1 MKDNKTILKLYDTYI
16 NDIYDM
22 TPENLEISKKV
33 VEFENLLLPTLTKE
47 QKELLNKISDFENDR
62 TDVLTK
68 ETFKFAYS
76 LATNLIVESL
86 KDFNDLPNKKNLH
99 IT

>member
-1 MKDNKTILKLYDTYI
+1 MKDDKTILKLYDTYI

-47 QKELLNKISDFENDR
+47 QKELLNKISDLENDR
-62 TDVLTK
+62 TDLITK

-86 KDFNDLPNKKNLH
+86 KNFNDLPNKKNLH

>member
-1 MKDNKTILKLYDTYI
+1 MQDNETILKLYDTYI

-33 VEFENLLLPTLTKE
+33 VEFENLLLPTLNQE
-47 QKELLNKISDFENDR
+47 QKKLLNQISDLENDR
-62 TDVLTK
+62 TDLLTK

-76 LATNLIVESL
+76 LSTN
-86 KDFNDLPNKKNLH
+86 
-99 IT
+99 

>member
-1 MKDNKTILKLYDTYI
+1 MKDDKTILKLYDKYI
-16 NDIYDM
+16 DDIYSITKD
-22 TPENLEISKKV
+22 NIEISKKV
-33 VEFENLLLPTLTKE
+33 VELENILLPTLTKE
-47 QKELLNKISDFENDR
+47 QKDLLNQISNLENDR

-86 KDFNDLPNKKNLH
+86 KNFNDLPNKKNLH